1 MPEAEGLGESIDY
14 VVAKG
19 ESTRNH
25 TLRTIKEIKQKRKI
39 PKIGQVQSVDIKIK
53 PGQRA
58 ITQGRY
64 INKKKGKEIEI
75 SLLVDTDNEKDKTKV
90 SIGIID
96 EKNRERFIQSTD
108 ANLWHGF
115 EIKESGVYKAYIE
128 NDGSEEIEI
137 SGYYALNPY
146 VTLEEKEKNEEND

>member
-1 MPEAEGLGESIDY
+1 MVI
-14 VVAKG
+14 
-19 ESTRNH
+19 R
-25 TLRTIKEIKQKRKI
+25 QKWKWLENSQTHWHKCKNI
-39 PKIGQVQSVDIKIK
+39 H
-53 PGQRA
+53 
-58 ITQGRY
+58 
-64 INKKKGKEIEI
+64 
-75 SLLVDTDNEKDKTKV
+75 EKDKTKV

-146 VTLEEKEKNEEND
+146 VTLEEKEKNEENDQHDNYGCDYDSTYTK

>member
-1 MPEAEGLGESIDY
+1 M
-14 VVAKG
+14 
-19 ESTRNH
+19 
-25 TLRTIKEIKQKRKI
+25 
-39 PKIGQVQSVDIKIK
+39 
-53 PGQRA
+53 
-58 ITQGRY
+58 
-64 INKKKGKEIEI
+64 
-75 SLLVDTDNEKDKTKV
+75 DTDNEKDKTKV